1 MIEVAEAAAAD
12 SSSGWR
18 RQMADGSVMEVAE
31 MAGNGGQRVT
41 GATAGGDQQ
50 AALEGAA
57 SGTARDGYLCVC

>member
-1 MIEVAEAAAAD
+1 
-12 SSSGWR
+12 
-18 RQMADGSVMEVAE
+18 MADGSVMEVAE